1 MSRDACHLTHAHLL
15 LLYSVRLTISFLV
28 EIGHS
33 SIKCISLINKN
44 DENDNPKTMLSDE
57 SENICGTFILFRIFL
72 ISFSWSEK
80 SKKWYILNTLW
91 LQLAVQCACFVYIH
105 WWPDDTR
112 EQQQQSCLSS
122 VLMIFWYFK
131 RN

>member
-80 SKKWYILNTLW
+80 SKKMVYIEYIMT
-91 LQLAVQCACFVYIH
+91 AACCACFVYIH
-105 WWPDDTR
+105 W
-112 EQQQQSCLSS
+112 
-122 VLMIFWYFK
+122 
-131 RN
+131 

>member
-1 MSRDACHLTHAHLL
+1 MSRDACHAHLL

-80 SKKWYILNTLW
+80 SKKVYIEYIMT
-91 LQLAVQCACFVYIH
+91 AACCACFVYIH
-105 WWPDDTR
+105 W
-112 EQQQQSCLSS
+112 
-122 VLMIFWYFK
+122 
-131 RN
+131 